1 MSLYLLGIRH
11 WDPLGRD
18 RLIKALRALQKCH
31 SEPPYFVAVEYD
43 SQEFD
48 RLRRQRSLFRNE
60 LSKKEPRLSEEE
72 LNVYELSLAYEG
84 DAHQDLFPDS
94 KTVWLDEGRN
104 AKIEDMDKRLLG
116 WYVGICDKLGVSLA
130 GSLEKISHDIGSE
143 EDDSIEDP
151 GRDKKFAEVVKS
163 ELNQKKEWAIVIVGR
178 AHTNSKTQGSMANL
192 LMRDGVQ
199 FDMLDLCR
207 PGNLCV
213 SSGC

>member
-1 MSLYLLGIRH
+1 M
-11 WDPLGRD
+11 
-18 RLIKALRALQKCH
+18 
-31 SEPPYFVAVEYD
+31 
-43 SQEFD
+43 
-48 RLRRQRSLFRNE
+48 
-60 LSKKEPRLSEEE
+60 
-72 LNVYELSLAYEG
+72 AYEG

-163 ELNQKKEWAIVIVGR
+163 ELHQKKEWAIVIVGR

-192 LMRDGVQ
+192 LMRNGVQ

-207 PGNLCV
+207 PGNLGV